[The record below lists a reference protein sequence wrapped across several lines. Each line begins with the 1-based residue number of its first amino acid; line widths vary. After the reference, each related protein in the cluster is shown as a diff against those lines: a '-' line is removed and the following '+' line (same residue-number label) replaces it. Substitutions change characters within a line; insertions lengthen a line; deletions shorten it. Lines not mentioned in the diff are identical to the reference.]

1 MNISLRKVNYNI
13 IVYKTKIEK
22 ILKNIEKKKTK
33 ILIIFKDN
41 NRKDQVAY
49 KK

>member
-1 MNISLRKVNYNI
+1 LRKVNYNI

-33 ILIIFKDN
+33 ILIKINKN
-41 NRKDQVAY
+41 IYLKIIIE
-49 KK
+49 KIK

>member
-1 MNISLRKVNYNI
+1 LRKVNYNI

-33 ILIIFKDN
+33 ILIKINKN
-41 NRKDQVAY
+41 IYLKMIIE
-49 KK
+49 KIK